1 MVPGS
6 HLLPDSM
13 ESLEGEARLTTKSQ
27 LEKAAGVSSVFVGLS
42 RYVELGFEPPWLG
55 VLVQ

>member
-6 HLLPDSM
+6 RSLPDSM

-27 LEKAAGVSSVFVGLS
+27 LEKVAGVSSVCVGLR
-42 RYVELGFEPPWLG
+42 RYIELGFEPPWLG